1 VSGLLTRRLPT
12 DLLEAIDIIEGEGG
26 GACWLVGGCVRDC
39 LSGITPWEIDMAT
52 TLHPQRLLELFPR
65 ALDTGSQVK
74 SSPSSTRLVPSK
86 FSATTVWSS
95 VVDNKIS
102 PLAMSD

>member
-1 VSGLLTRRLPT
+1 M
-12 DLLEAIDIIEGEGG
+12 IEDEGG

-65 ALDTGSQVK
+65 ALDTGSQVL
-74 SSPSSTRLVPSK
+74 SCPTYENFHITDRFDLEMRSRVTQQFFDDRFDVG
-86 FSATTVWSS
+86 FHTA
-95 VVDNKIS
+95 
-102 PLAMSD
+102 AASDAS